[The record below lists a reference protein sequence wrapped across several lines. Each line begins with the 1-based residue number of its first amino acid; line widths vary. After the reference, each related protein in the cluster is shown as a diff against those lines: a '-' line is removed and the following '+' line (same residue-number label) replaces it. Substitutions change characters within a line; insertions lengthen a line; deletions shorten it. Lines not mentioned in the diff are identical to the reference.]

1 VICEYNALSRE
12 VERMRYTWRLLP
24 FGRLSYETP
33 WYGGSFYWVFAM
45 SWSVVRP
52 WGLASSRIEFH
63 PLAEAFWFHPLAA
76 PIFLSWIIQVLFFA
90 AIIRNM
96 IGQTSAKTILILGLL
111 SLVPLPISGFVYYRG
126 NAIAIPIPI
135 YLLVGLVIMICKSKR
150 LENNQV
156 QEDIEK

>member
-1 VICEYNALSRE
+1 
-12 VERMRYTWRLLP
+12 MQ
-24 FGRLSYETP
+24 
-33 WYGGSFYWVFAM
+33 
-45 SWSVVRP
+45 RP
-52 WGLASSRIEFH
+52 L
-63 PLAEAFWFHPLAA
+63 
-76 PIFLSWIIQVLFFA
+76 
-90 AIIRNM
+90 
-96 IGQTSAKTILILGLL
+96 LILGLL